1 MSGTRVFIGRLAP
14 RIRESDVE
22 RFFKGFGKLRD
33 INLKN
38 GYGFVEFDDGRDADD
53 AVYELNNRE
62 LCGGRVTVEH
72 ARGRP
77 RAGERDRYDDRRGG
91 DRGGYRGDRDRYDDR
106 GGRGGGAGRVNYYES
121 RAISKYGPPTRTKYR
136 VIVENLS
143 TRVSWQDLKDYLRE
157 AGEVTYADAHKH
169 RKNEGV
175 VDFAT
180 YDDMRRAIDK
190 MDNTEI
196 NGRKIRLIE
205 DGATKSQSRSRS
217 RSRSRSPRRSRSRSD
232 SRSRSRSPRRSRSRS
247 RSNHDENGRSPARND
262 SRSRSR
268 SRTPED
274 RNGRSRSRSRSPT
287 PEHRDD

>member
-1 MSGTRVFIGRLAP
+1 MRR
-14 RIRESDVE
+14 VE
-22 RFFKGFGKLRD
+22 RFFKGYGKLRD
-33 INLKN
+33 VNLKN
-38 GYGFVEFDDGRDADD
+38 GYGFVEFDDSRDADD

-62 LCGGRVTVEH
+62 LCGGRVTVEI

-77 RAGERDRYDDRRGG
+77 RAGGDRYDDRRP
-91 DRGGYRGDRDRYDDR
+91 RYDDR
-106 GGRGGGAGRVNYYES
+106 GGRSNGGRVNYYES

-180 YDDMRRAIDK
+180 YDDMKRAIDK

-205 DGATKSQSRSRS
+205 DGATKSASRSRSRSPRGGRSRSRSPRSRS
-217 RSRSRSPRRSRSRSD
+217 RSRSRSARRSRSRS
-232 SRSRSRSPRRSRSRS
+232 
-247 RSNHDENGRSPARND
+247 HDDDRSPAPRDDRRD

-274 RNGRSRSRSRSPT
+274 RNGRSRSRSAT

>member
-1 MSGTRVFIGRLAP
+1 M
-14 RIRESDVE
+14 
-22 RFFKGFGKLRD
+22 
-33 INLKN
+33 
-38 GYGFVEFDDGRDADD
+38 
-53 AVYELNNRE
+53 
-62 LCGGRVTVEH
+62 GG
-72 ARGRP
+72 A
-77 RAGERDRYDDRRGG
+77 
-91 DRGGYRGDRDRYDDR
+91 DRYDDR
-106 GGRGGGAGRVNYYES
+106 GGYRDDRGGSGRGRINYYES

-180 YDDMRRAIDK
+180 YDDMKRAIDK

-217 RSRSRSPRRSRSRSD
+217 RSRSPRSRSRSRSPRRRSRSD
-232 SRSRSRSPRRSRSRS
+232 SRSRSRSRSRSARRSRSRS
-247 RSNHDENGRSPARND
+247 RSRSDHGDENGRGDSRND
-262 SRSRSR
+262 DSQR
-268 SRTPED
+268 
-274 RNGRSRSRSRSPT
+274 
-287 PEHRDD
+287 